1 MQKIYLL
8 SGNGSYK
15 AWWDD
20 CLPYFKEKKPI
31 PLELPGFGSNTSQQY
46 QNLEQLAQALL
57 DQTEENQ
64 EIFAVGI
71 NALVVLHA
79 LVRKPNHFS
88 KVILLAPVGAFL
100 WERNFVKIMSWK
112 PIRKTIHFLLKNF
125 PKVFAHKFSSKK
137 WTASQYKRMGEGYKQ
152 CKAFEKYFEFVQPH
166 NALTLF
172 EWIETPIELIWGTK
186 DAVLGVNQ
194 APAWDSILPRAD
206 LSISIHEH
214 WEHYPY
220 IDNPEEFAHFLE
232 NHQPQFKAHTKGGR
246 LSLATLA
253 GLPVPKKVSVTH
265 QTDLRAVVNLL
276 NTTKLFAIRS
286 SASNEDKIDQSNA
299 GIHTSYLRV
308 AISDV
313 ISKTQDLFTKG
324 IDEVVIQEFVEPV
337 ISGVAFARNISAE
350 IDLVEGHLEEFI
362 SGKKEPYSFTISKMG
377 ESWEMPI
384 PSEAQNLLKNKGFKI
399 SELWHFL
406 QKTIKAFH
414 YQPSDIEWAWDGY
427 AFYLLQI
434 RPVTHYL
441 WRRSLTS
448 ANMDEIL
455 PKQVSVL
462 MEHTQRRAALSIGR
476 IYSLWDKRVLND
488 NEPFSVTAEDNASY
502 INSDLFLTRFKDW
515 GLPSKLY
522 AQEIGGAVPHLP
534 FNFWKFCKNIPV
546 FLKMQSVSR
555 KKILEIE
562 QELQAFETE
571 LESIRKTA
579 NPQKET
585 DLANWFTRYYV
596 WIVQRNIFIN
606 NCISTSFGSFWG
618 KRKTVYD
625 SLNPQDFPHRIH
637 FESDPATPRNNKE
650 EKPLLPFPVWSKGIK
665 IAHLLNLAG
674 LQSYYFEVREWFR
687 DNNMR
692 LFHRLHNALEGSEW
706 LKAHEGIRTKSG
718 CFWQNGGE
726 TLSQAFSFVIYLG
739 HVEGILGKDILV
751 VDALEPGHFE
761 DYKQAKAVI
770 SRTGG
775 RLSHGATLL
784 RELQK
789 PSAVISNFPKD
800 FEEKFVIFENGKILE
815 KGV

>member
-1 MQKIYLL
+1 
-8 SGNGSYK
+8 
-15 AWWDD
+15 
-20 CLPYFKEKKPI
+20 
-31 PLELPGFGSNTSQQY
+31 
-46 QNLEQLAQALL
+46 
-57 DQTEENQ
+57 
-64 EIFAVGI
+64 V
-71 NALVVLHA
+71 
-79 LVRKPNHFS
+79 
-88 KVILLAPVGAFL
+88 
-100 WERNFVKIMSWK
+100 
-112 PIRKTIHFLLKNF
+112 
-125 PKVFAHKFSSKK
+125 
-137 WTASQYKRMGEGYKQ
+137 
-152 CKAFEKYFEFVQPH
+152 
-166 NALTLF
+166 
-172 EWIETPIELIWGTK
+172 
-186 DAVLGVNQ
+186 
-194 APAWDSILPRAD
+194 
-206 LSISIHEH
+206 
-214 WEHYPY
+214 
-220 IDNPEEFAHFLE
+220 
-232 NHQPQFKAHTKGGR
+232 
-246 LSLATLA
+246 
-253 GLPVPKKVSVTH
+253 
-265 QTDLRAVVNLL
+265 
-276 NTTKLFAIRS
+276 
-286 SASNEDKIDQSNA
+286 
-299 GIHTSYLRV
+299 
-308 AISDV
+308 
-313 ISKTQDLFTKG
+313 
-324 IDEVVIQEFVEPV
+324 
-337 ISGVAFARNISAE
+337 RNISAE

-650 EKPLLPFPVWSKGIK
+650 EKRLLLFPLWSKGIR

-739 HVEGILGKDILV
+739 RVEGILGKDILV

-815 KGV
+815 KGI